1 MAAAP
6 DPQGLRL
13 GEVAAI
19 CRAYQ
24 DEIAAAGDALP
35 YVVLFSNS
43 QRAYEGQVMP
53 TLRLAMDSLQVEGV
67 LMNGEAVED
76 QGGRAGCFLYLTD
89 GGREWPSFSD
99 VQGQWAQWGVGK
111 PNEGLK
117 LRLDEMRERVVQ
129 HRSWTTRWGSSVH
142 LFTLA
147 KSGGTDPN

>member
-13 GEVAAI
+13 GEVAAT
-19 CRAYQ
+19 CRAHQ
-24 DEIAAAGDALP
+24 EELAARGDALP
-35 YVVLFSNS
+35 YLVLFSDS

-89 GGREWPSFSD
+89 GSREWPSFSD
-99 VQGQWAQWGVGK
+99 VQAQWAQWGAGE
-111 PNEGLK
+111 PADGLK
-117 LRLDEMRERVVQ
+117 RRLVAMRQRVVL
-129 HRSWTTRWGSSVH
+129 HRSWNTRWGSGVH

-147 KSGGTDPN
+147 NPGGSEPE